1 MTLNDKQKQFIEQG
15 YYIEKN
21 CFAISEMTA
30 LFDLFIDLSWSIAKR
45 NNIEIPRYIPS
56 PSKAVFPDD
65 MKKLDEMMLKI
76 LNHDTSLIGELYD
89 TVSYSSTFLR
99 FISNQ
104 KVETLTKQ
112 LLSLDSHISLY
123 GYTNR
128 IRIDPPNDDR
138 RTYGWHQEVFYT
150 IPEARYLQTW
160 CPILRNTTI
169 DNGTIEIKPQSHKE
183 GIAKQTWNEVKGR
196 ATQIIIDDDIL
207 DKYKT
212 IQLEMEVGDLLFF
225 DGRLAHRSGTNST
238 ADEIRFSLVGMWHD
252 TSHLPFRAPLPN
264 FESRT
269 ITAKEYYKKTK
280 N

>member
-1 MTLNDKQKQFIEQG
+1 MCIYNYIAICIYNYIAIWLYVWLYGCMAIYVYISLYG
-15 YYIEKN
+15 YMWLYGYI
-21 CFAISEMTA
+21 A
-30 LFDLFIDLSWSIAKR
+30 
-45 NNIEIPRYIPS
+45 NIWLYGYIWPY
-56 PSKAVFPDD
+56 
-65 MKKLDEMMLKI
+65 
-76 LNHDTSLIGELYD
+76 GY
-89 TVSYSSTFLR
+89 
-99 FISNQ
+99 
-104 KVETLTKQ
+104 
-112 LLSLDSHISLY
+112 ISLY

-183 GIAKQTWNEVKGR
+183 GIAKQKWNEVKGR